1 MSKEFY
7 KRFFSSFIML
17 IALFFFLK
25 FNNLLFLISLLLI
38 FIGTLR
44 ELFTIINNLLL
55 KFFGFIFVSL
65 SFLSF
70 YQIKLIDNE
79 INFFLLLIMICIMS
93 DIGGYIFGKIIGGP
107 KLTKLSPK
115 KTLAGSFG
123 SFFLSFIF
131 IFIYFNY
138 LNLNLLDNKFYY
150 LFPLLISFVS
160 QIGDLF
166 ISFLKRKAGV
176 KNTGDLIPGHGGI
189 LDRIDGMLFVFPF
202 FYLIN
207 FFLALAE

>member
-1 MSKEFY
+1 
-7 KRFFSSFIML
+7 
-17 IALFFFLK
+17 
-25 FNNLLFLISLLLI
+25 
-38 FIGTLR
+38 
-44 ELFTIINNLLL
+44 
-55 KFFGFIFVSL
+55 
-65 SFLSF
+65 
-70 YQIKLIDNE
+70 
-79 INFFLLLIMICIMS
+79 MS
-93 DIGGYIFGKIIGGP
+93 DIGGYVFGKIIGGP

-138 LNLNLLDNKFYY
+138 LNLDLLDNKFYY

>member
-7 KRFFSSFIML
+7 KRFFSSIIML
-17 IALFFFLK
+17 IVLFFFLK
-25 FNNLLFLISLLLI
+25 FNNFLFLISLLLI

-44 ELFTIINNLLL
+44 EIFTIINSILF
-55 KFFGFIFVSL
+55 KFFGFIFVSF
-65 SFLSF
+65 SYLSF

-93 DIGGYIFGKIIGGP
+93 DIGGYIFGKLLGGP

-131 IFIYFNY
+131 IFFYFKY
-138 LNLNLLDNKFYY
+138 LNLDLLDNKFYY
-150 LFPLLISFVS
+150 LFPLIISFVS
-160 QIGDLF
+160 QIGDLS

-176 KNTGDLIPGHGGI
+176 KNTGNLIPGHGGI

-207 FFLALAE
+207 FFFSFA